1 MTTVTPAFTESFK
14 HTSGALAGLKVL
26 DASRLLPAA
35 LCTQMLADLGAEVLK
50 VEEPGRGDYQRS
62 FPPMGKVDSGTFLL
76 CNRNKQSMT
85 LNLKSAEGKD
95 IFKRLA
101 AQADA
106 VVEGFRPGVMKRLG
120 LDYDALKAINPRL
133 IYCAVSGFGQDGPY
147 KLVAGHDLNYM
158 GIIGALPLFGKAGEG
173 PLVPGLLTADIG
185 GGSLMAAYGIMAAV
199 IARQASGVGQMVD
212 VSMMDG
218 AMSFLAYHA
227 AEPLFGNCEP
237 KGGEYRNTGGAP
249 CYSIFRCKD
258 RHYVTLGALEDHFW
272 ARFCDVAGVP
282 ELKSDPFPQGEARDR
297 QFAQLDAVFA
307 QRTRSEWVA
316 LFFEHDI
323 PGGPVNTMREA
334 FDDPQVRAREMLLHV
349 DHPVEGRIP
358 QLGFPVKFSGTP
370 GRITSPPPSLGE
382 HTAQVLERLGFSNE
396 QIQAMATDGIT

>member
-1 MTTVTPAFTESFK
+1 MTIPTPPAK
-14 HTSGALAGLKVL
+14 PQALPGLKIL

-76 CNRNKQSMT
+76 CNRNKQSIT
-85 LNLKSAEGKD
+85 LNLKSEEGKA
-95 IFKRLA
+95 IFRKLA
-101 AQADA
+101 AEADV

-120 LDYDALKAINPRL
+120 LDYETLKEINPRL

-147 KLVAGHDLNYM
+147 KMVAGHDLNYM
-158 GIIGALPLFGKAGEG
+158 GIIGALPLFGMAGG
-173 PLVPGLLTADIG
+173 PPMVPGLLTADIG
-185 GGSLMAAYGIMAAV
+185 GGSLMAAYGILAALL
-199 IARQASGVGQMVD
+199 ARQVTGVGQMVD

-218 AMSFLAYHA
+218 AMSFIAYHA
-227 AEPLFGNCEP
+227 AEPMFGDCEP
-237 KGGEYRNTGGAP
+237 RGGEYRNTGGAP
-249 CYSIFRCKD
+249 CYSIFRCQD
-258 RHYVTLGALEDHFW
+258 GNYVTLGALEEHFW

-282 ELKSDPFPQGEARDR
+282 ELKDDQFPEGEARSR
-297 QFAQLDAVFA
+297 QFEQLDHLFE
-307 QRTRSEWVA
+307 QRSRAEWVD
-316 LFFEHDI
+316 LFFRHDI

-334 FDDPQVRAREMLLHV
+334 FEDPHVKARELVLHV

-370 GRITSPPPSLGE
+370 GRITSPPPSLGQ
-382 HTAQVLERLGFSNE
+382 HTGAVLERLGYTQQ
-396 QIQAMATDGIT
+396 QIAELARAGVT

>member
-1 MTTVTPAFTESFK
+1 MTDPTASATPERAPQ
-14 HTSGALAGLKVL
+14 ALAGLKIL

-50 VEEPGRGDYQRS
+50 VEEPGRGDYQRT

-76 CNRNKQSMT
+76 CNRNKRSIT
-85 LNLKSAEGKD
+85 LNLKSDEGKAV
-95 IFKRLA
+95 FKKLA
-101 AQADA
+101 AESDV

-120 LDYDALKAINPRL
+120 LGYETLRQINPRL

-158 GIIGALPLFGKAGEG
+158 GIIGALPLFSQAGG
-173 PLVPGLLTADIG
+173 PPMVPGLLTADIG
-185 GGSLMAAYGIMAAV
+185 GGSLMAAYGILAAV
-199 IARQASGVGQMVD
+199 FARQATGMGQMVD

-218 AMSFLAYHA
+218 AMSFIAYHA
-227 AEPLFGNCEP
+227 SEPMFGNCQP

-249 CYSIFRCKD
+249 CYSIFRCSD
-258 RHYVTLGALEDHFW
+258 GHYVTLGALEEHFW

-282 ELKSDPFPQGEARDR
+282 ELKQDQFPDGEARAR
-297 QFAQLDAVFA
+297 QFEQLDRLFA
-307 QRTRSEWVA
+307 QRSRAEWVE
-316 LFFEHDI
+316 LFFKHDI
-323 PGGPVNTMREA
+323 PGGPVNTMLEA
-334 FDDPQVRAREMLLHV
+334 FDDPHVKAREMVMHV

-370 GRITSPPPSLGE
+370 GRISSPPPTLGQ
-382 HTAQVLERLGFSNE
+382 HTQEVLGRLGYTAE
-396 QIQAMATDGIT
+396 QISDMARAGVT

>member
-1 MTTVTPAFTESFK
+1 MPTASQPARPQ
-14 HTSGALAGLKVL
+14 ALPGLKIL

-50 VEEPGRGDYQRS
+50 VEEPGRGDYQRT

-76 CNRNKQSMT
+76 CNRNKQSIT
-85 LNLKSAEGKD
+85 LNLKSEEGKAV
-95 IFKRLA
+95 FRKLA
-101 AQADA
+101 AEADV

-120 LDYDALKAINPRL
+120 LDYETLKDINPRL

-147 KLVAGHDLNYM
+147 KMVAGHDLNYM
-158 GIIGALPLFGKAGEG
+158 GIIGALPLFGMAGG
-173 PLVPGLLTADIG
+173 PPMVPGLLTADIG
-185 GGSLMAAYGIMAAV
+185 GGSLMAAYGILAALL
-199 IARQASGVGQMVD
+199 ARQATGQGQFVD

-218 AMSFLAYHA
+218 AMSFIAYHA
-227 AEPLFGNCEP
+227 SEPMFGGVDP

-258 RHYVTLGALEDHFW
+258 GNYVTLGALEEHFW
-272 ARFCDVAGVP
+272 ERFCDAAGVP
-282 ELKSDPFPQGEARDR
+282 ELKTEQFPEGEARSR
-297 QFAQLDAVFA
+297 QFAQLDQVFA
-307 QRTRSEWVA
+307 QRTRAEWVD
-316 LFFEHDI
+316 LFFKHDI

-334 FDDPQVRAREMLLHV
+334 FEDPHVKAREMVMHV

-370 GRITSPPPSLGE
+370 GRITSPPPMLGQ
-382 HTAQVLERLGFSNE
+382 HTREVLERLGYSAE
-396 QIQAMATDGIT
+396 QIAAMAKSGVT

>member
-1 MTTVTPAFTESFK
+1 MSTASTPAK
-14 HTSGALAGLKVL
+14 PQALPGLRIL

-50 VEEPGRGDYQRS
+50 VEEPGRGDYQRT

-85 LNLKSAEGKD
+85 LNLKSEEGKA
-95 IFKRLA
+95 IFKQLA
-101 AQADA
+101 AESDV
-106 VVEGFRPGVMKRLG
+106 VVEGFRPGVMTRLG
-120 LDYDALKAINPRL
+120 LDYETLKEINPRL

-147 KLVAGHDLNYM
+147 RMVAGHDLNYM
-158 GIIGALPLFGKAGEG
+158 GIIGALPLFGMAGG
-173 PLVPGLLTADIG
+173 PPMVPGLLTADIG
-185 GGSLMAAYGIMAAV
+185 GGSLMAAYGILAALL
-199 IARQASGVGQMVD
+199 ARQATGVGQMVD

-218 AMSFLAYHA
+218 AMSFIAYHA
-227 AEPLFGNCEP
+227 SEPMFGDCDP

-258 RHYVTLGALEDHFW
+258 SHYVTLGALEEHFW
-272 ARFCDVAGVP
+272 ERFCDAAGVP
-282 ELKSDPFPQGEARDR
+282 ELKTDQFPDGEARSR
-297 QFAQLDAVFA
+297 QFEQLDHVFE
-307 QRTRSEWVA
+307 QRTRAEWVD
-316 LFFEHDI
+316 LFFKHDI

-334 FDDPQVRAREMLLHV
+334 FDDPQVKAREMVMHV

-370 GRITSPPPSLGE
+370 GRITTPPPTLGQ
-382 HTAQVLERLGFSNE
+382 HTSAVLERLGYSGE
-396 QIQAMATDGIT
+396 QITAMAKSGVT

>member
-1 MTTVTPAFTESFK
+1 MTQPQGPTTPARPQ
-14 HTSGALAGLKVL
+14 ALAGLKIL

-50 VEEPGRGDYQRS
+50 VEEPGRGDYQRG

-76 CNRNKQSMT
+76 CNRNKRSIT
-85 LNLKSAEGKD
+85 LNLKSDEGKAV
-95 IFKRLA
+95 FRQLA
-101 AQADA
+101 ADSDV

-120 LDYDALKAINPRL
+120 LDYETLKEINPRL

-147 KLVAGHDLNYM
+147 KMVAGHDLNYM
-158 GIIGALPLFGKAGEG
+158 GIIGALPLFGLAGG
-173 PLVPGLLTADIG
+173 PPMVPGLLTADIG
-185 GGSLMAAYGIMAAV
+185 GGSLMAAYGILAALL
-199 IARQASGVGQMVD
+199 ARGSTGEGQMVD

-227 AEPLFGNCEP
+227 SEPMFGDCEP

-258 RHYVTLGALEDHFW
+258 GHCVTLGALEEHFW
-272 ARFCDVAGVP
+272 ERFCDAAGVP
-282 ELKSDPFPQGEARDR
+282 ELKTDQYPEGEARSR
-297 QFAQLDAVFA
+297 QFELLGHVFQ
-307 QRTRSEWVA
+307 QRTRAEWVD
-316 LFFEHDI
+316 LFFTHDI

-334 FDDPQVRAREMLLHV
+334 FDDPQVKARAMVLHV

-370 GRITSPPPSLGE
+370 ARISSPPPSLGQ
-382 HTAQVLERLGFSNE
+382 HTGEVLERLGYSQQ
-396 QIQAMATDGIT
+396 QIAEMARNGVT

>member
-1 MTTVTPAFTESFK
+1 MSTASTPAK
-14 HTSGALAGLKVL
+14 PQALPGLRIL

-50 VEEPGRGDYQRS
+50 VEEPGRGDYQRT

-85 LNLKSAEGKD
+85 LNLKSEEGKA
-95 IFKRLA
+95 IFKQLA
-101 AQADA
+101 AESDV
-106 VVEGFRPGVMKRLG
+106 VVEGFRPGVMTRLG
-120 LDYDALKAINPRL
+120 LDYETLKEINPRL

-147 KLVAGHDLNYM
+147 RMVAGHDLNYM
-158 GIIGALPLFGKAGEG
+158 GIIGALPLFGMAGG
-173 PLVPGLLTADIG
+173 PPMVPGLLTADIG
-185 GGSLMAAYGIMAAV
+185 GGSLMAAYGILAALL
-199 IARQASGVGQMVD
+199 ARQATGVGQMVD

-218 AMSFLAYHA
+218 AMSFIAYHA
-227 AEPLFGNCEP
+227 SEPMFGDCDP

-258 RHYVTLGALEDHFW
+258 SHYVTLGALEEHFW
-272 ARFCDVAGVP
+272 ERFCDAAGVP
-282 ELKSDPFPQGEARDR
+282 ELKTDQFPDGEARSR
-297 QFAQLDAVFA
+297 QFEQLDHVFE
-307 QRTRSEWVA
+307 QRTRAEWVD
-316 LFFEHDI
+316 LFFKHDI

-334 FDDPQVRAREMLLHV
+334 FDDPQVKAREMVMHV

-370 GRITSPPPSLGE
+370 GRITTPPPTLGQ
-382 HTAQVLERLGFSNE
+382 HTSAVLERLGYSGE
-396 QIQAMATDGIT
+396 QIAAMAKSGVT

>member
-1 MTTVTPAFTESFK
+1 MTVTNTAPSK
-14 HTSGALAGLKVL
+14 NPHGALASLKVL

-85 LNLKSAEGKD
+85 LNLKSTEGREV
-95 IFKRLA
+95 FKRLA
-101 AQADA
+101 AESD
-106 VVEGFRPGVMKRLG
+106 VIVEGFRPGVMKRLG
-120 LDYDALKAINPRL
+120 LDYEILNAINPRL

-185 GGSLMAAYGIMAAV
+185 GGSLMAAYGILAAV

-227 AEPLFGNCEP
+227 AEPLFGGCEP

-258 RHYVTLGALEDHFW
+258 RHFVTLGALEDHFW
-272 ARFCDVAGVP
+272 ARFCEVAGVP
-282 ELKSDPFPQGEARDR
+282 ELKADQFPDGEARSR
-297 QFAQLDAVFA
+297 QFAQLDDLFA
-307 QRTRSEWVA
+307 QRTRSEWVE
-316 LFFEHDI
+316 LFFKHDI

-334 FDDPQVRAREMLLHV
+334 FNDPQVRAREMLLHV

-382 HTAQVLERLGFSNE
+382 HTAQVLGGLGFTDK
-396 QIQAMATDGIT
+396 QIGAMAASGVT

>member
-1 MTTVTPAFTESFK
+1 MPTPSAPAK
-14 HTSGALAGLKVL
+14 PQALPGLKIL

-50 VEEPGRGDYQRS
+50 VEETGRGDYQRT

-76 CNRNKQSMT
+76 CNRNKKSIT
-85 LNLKSAEGKD
+85 LNLKSEEGKAV
-95 IFKRLA
+95 FKKLA
-101 AQADA
+101 AEADV

-120 LDYDALKAINPRL
+120 LDYETLKEINPRL

-147 KLVAGHDLNYM
+147 KMVAGHDLNYM
-158 GIIGALPLFGKAGEG
+158 GIIGALPLFGMAGG
-173 PLVPGLLTADIG
+173 PPMVPGLLTADIG
-185 GGSLMAAYGIMAAV
+185 GGSLMAAYGILAALL
-199 IARQASGVGQMVD
+199 ARQATGQGQFVD

-218 AMSFLAYHA
+218 AMSFIAYHA
-227 AEPLFGNCEP
+227 SEPLFGDVDP

-258 RHYVTLGALEDHFW
+258 GNYVTLGALEEHFW
-272 ARFCDVAGVP
+272 ERFCDAAGVP
-282 ELKSDPFPQGEARDR
+282 ELKADQFPDGEARSK
-297 QFAQLDAVFA
+297 QFEALDHVFE
-307 QRTRSEWVA
+307 QRTRAEWVE
-316 LFFEHDI
+316 LFFKHDI

-334 FDDPQVRAREMLLHV
+334 FEDPHVKAREMVMHV

-370 GRITSPPPSLGE
+370 ARISAPPPTLGQ
-382 HTAQVLERLGFSNE
+382 HTNEVLERLGYTQQ
-396 QIQAMATDGIT
+396 QIAEMAKNGVT

>member
-1 MTTVTPAFTESFK
+1 MPTPSEPAK
-14 HTSGALAGLKVL
+14 PQALPGLKIL

-50 VEEPGRGDYQRS
+50 VEEPGRGDYQRT

-76 CNRNKQSMT
+76 CNRNKQSIT
-85 LNLKSAEGKD
+85 LNLKSEEGKAV
-95 IFKRLA
+95 FRKLA
-101 AQADA
+101 AEADV

-120 LDYDALKAINPRL
+120 LDYDTLKEVNPRL

-147 KLVAGHDLNYM
+147 KMVAGHDLNYM
-158 GIIGALPLFGKAGEG
+158 GIIGALPLFGMAGG
-173 PLVPGLLTADIG
+173 PPMVPGLLTADIG
-185 GGSLMAAYGIMAAV
+185 GGSLMAAYGILAALL
-199 IARQASGVGQMVD
+199 ARQVTGQGQFVD

-218 AMSFLAYHA
+218 AMSFIAYHA
-227 AEPLFGNCEP
+227 SEPMFGDVDP

-258 RHYVTLGALEDHFW
+258 GNYVTLGALEEHFW
-272 ARFCDVAGVP
+272 ERFCDAAGVP
-282 ELKSDPFPQGEARDR
+282 ELKTDQFPEGEARSR
-297 QFAQLDAVFA
+297 QFEQLDHVFE
-307 QRTRSEWVA
+307 QRTRAEWVD
-316 LFFEHDI
+316 LFFKHDI

-334 FDDPQVRAREMLLHV
+334 FEDPHVKAREMVMHI

-370 GRITSPPPSLGE
+370 GRITSPPPTLGQ
-382 HTAQVLERLGFSNE
+382 HTNAVLKRLGYSAD
-396 QIQAMATDGIT
+396 QIAAMAKTGVT

>member
-1 MTTVTPAFTESFK
+1 MPTPDATAK
-14 HTSGALAGLKVL
+14 PQALPGLKIL

-50 VEEPGRGDYQRS
+50 VEETGRGDYQRS

-76 CNRNKQSMT
+76 CNRNKKSIT
-85 LNLKSAEGKD
+85 LNLKSEAGKAV
-95 IFKRLA
+95 FKQLA
-101 AQADA
+101 AEADV

-120 LDYDALKAINPRL
+120 LDYETLKEINPRL

-147 KLVAGHDLNYM
+147 KMVAGHDLNYM
-158 GIIGALPLFGKAGEG
+158 GIIGALPLFGMAGG
-173 PLVPGLLTADIG
+173 PPMVPGLLTADIG
-185 GGSLMAAYGIMAAV
+185 GGSLMAAYGILAALL
-199 IARQASGVGQMVD
+199 ARQVTGAGQMVD

-218 AMSFLAYHA
+218 AMSFIAYHA
-227 AEPLFGNCEP
+227 SEPMFGDVDP

-258 RHYVTLGALEDHFW
+258 GHYVTLGALEEHFW
-272 ARFCDVAGVP
+272 ERFCDAAGVP
-282 ELKSDPFPQGEARDR
+282 ELKTDQFPEGEARSR
-297 QFAQLDAVFA
+297 QFEQLDHVFE
-307 QRTRSEWVA
+307 QRTRAEWVD
-316 LFFEHDI
+316 LFFKHDI

-334 FDDPQVRAREMLLHV
+334 FEDPHVKAREMVMHV

-370 GRITSPPPSLGE
+370 GRITSPPPTLGQ
-382 HTAQVLERLGFSNE
+382 HTSEVLERLGYTQQ
-396 QIQAMATDGIT
+396 QIAEMAKSGVT